1 MSGATSWSMVLP
13 RGIGPGLRPSR
24 IEIRFSSAAICCSM
38 AGIAAAACWYCDRI
52 CETSVCDTMPAL
64 KRRSKMRA
72 VSPKFA
78 AVACAISR
86 WRSNARSVM

>member
-1 MSGATSWSMVLP
+1 MVFP

-24 IEIRFSSAAICCSM
+24 IEIRFSCAAIC
-38 AGIAAAACWYCDRI
+38 AWKDGIAASACWYCERI
-52 CETSVCDTMPAL
+52 CTTSVCDTMPAL

-78 AVACAISR
+78 AVALAISS
-86 WRSNARSVM
+86 WRSSARSPM